1 MKKISASWGMVALV
15 IGSSLSAA
23 CSGANAPV
31 PSPDGHQTPAGN
43 GQGSASGSTAAA
55 TPAGA
60 AQVLPDSPS
69 QAAAFALVTG
79 QVTDQG
85 PGSPA
90 LGLAGQGTLNAATT
104 IQLSSLLPTG
114 ALQVLGQAAIGAGGS
129 FSIKAPLNVGLAV
142 AQALGAS
149 GQVLGSVVVG
159 ATGSA
164 AGSTI
169 VTAPMTTQTSLQ
181 SQVLT
186 TAAACGTGSS
196 MEPAPDAASSSA
208 SPTAMAMTVPGN
220 LLALDVAT
228 LINAEVTGAVSA
240 AIGAQ
245 ADAGAGAG
253 GIIAALSQAIMAGA
267 HARVAALAQA
277 GVSLDLGAFANAQA
291 QAIADFNAGMN
302 GVLQGTT
309 TFDAVTAQLAAAL
322 DAAVKASGAVSI
334 STRAQAQAAVS
345 VNFSASLN
353 ASLAIDGLLDVNGLT
368 FAAVR
373 ATAQIEAGLVAN
385 AVVSV
390 ITAAGAPQATI
401 DAAVNAGAQFV
412 ADVGAATSLNA
423 LTTARANFAAALSG
437 GTSTAAGGLLGG
449 LVTATGNVAASLQAA
464 VDGVVNLAG
473 NLDGDLTAK
482 LQAMASVNVCL
493 NVDASVSVGPQGLDV
508 DVAAAAQV
516 IANFLAQASLQGQ
529 DADAGGAPV
538 GANAGVNAA
547 ANAMALAELA
557 LRVAP

>member
-1 MKKISASWGMVALV
+1 MKKISARVGMVALV

-23 CSGANAPV
+23 CSGADAPV
-31 PSPDGHQTPAGN
+31 PSPDNHALPDNHETTPA
-43 GQGSASGSTAAA
+43 SAGRGSTSGTVTPAA
-55 TPAGA
+55 TAPG
-60 AQVLPDSPS
+60 LPNSPS
-69 QAAAFALVTG
+69 QAAAFAIVSG
-79 QVTDQG
+79 QVTNQG
-85 PGSPA
+85 PGSLA

-114 ALQVLGQAAIGAGGS
+114 ALQVLGQAAVNAGGS
-129 FSIKAPLNVGLAV
+129 FSIKAPLNVGLAI
-142 AQALGAS
+142 AQALNAS
-149 GQVLGSVVVG
+149 GQVVGSVVVG
-159 ATGSA
+159 ATGSV
-164 AGSTI
+164 AGSAI
-169 VTAPMTTQTSLQ
+169 VTAPITTQTSLQ

-186 TAAACGTGSS
+186 TAAGCNPSS
-196 MEPAPDAASSSA
+196 GMEPAPDAGSSNA
-208 SPTAMAMTVPGN
+208 SPAAMPVAVPGN

-240 AIGAQ
+240 ALGAH

-253 GIIAALSQAIMAGA
+253 IVAALSQAIMAGA
-267 HARVAALAQA
+267 HARVAALGQA
-277 GVSLDLGAFANAQA
+277 GVTLDVNAFASAQA
-291 QAIADFNAGMN
+291 QAIANFNAGMN
-302 GVLQGTT
+302 GVFQGTT

-334 STRAQAQAAVS
+334 SARAQAQAAVS

-353 ASLAIDGLLDVNGLT
+353 ASLAIDGLLDVNDLT

-390 ITAAGAPQATI
+390 ITAGGAPQASFN
-401 DAAVNAGAQFV
+401 AAVNAGAPFG
-412 ADVGAATSLNA
+412 ADGGAAANLQA

-437 GTSTAAGGLLGG
+437 GASSATGGLLGG

-482 LQAMASVNVCL
+482 LKAMASVNVCL

-508 DVAAAAQV
+508 DVAVAAQV
-516 IANFLAQASLQGQ
+516 IADFLAQASVQGQ
-529 DADAGGAPV
+529 DADAGGAQV
-538 GANAGVNAA
+538 GVNAA